1 MFSQYNLMP
10 GSLSCKCNLCL
21 WSTHN
26 MIVFCLLKE
35 YDGEVTL
42 EYGTLA
48 IILIEFAKVPV
59 KKNAVDLNQCHYV
72 N

>member
-10 GSLSCKCNLCL
+10 GNLSCTCNWCL

-26 MIVFCLLKE
+26 MIVFCLFQE
-35 YDGEVTL
+35 YDGKVTL

-48 IILIEFAKVPV
+48 IILIEFAKVLV
-59 KKNAVDLNQCHYV
+59 
-72 N
+72 